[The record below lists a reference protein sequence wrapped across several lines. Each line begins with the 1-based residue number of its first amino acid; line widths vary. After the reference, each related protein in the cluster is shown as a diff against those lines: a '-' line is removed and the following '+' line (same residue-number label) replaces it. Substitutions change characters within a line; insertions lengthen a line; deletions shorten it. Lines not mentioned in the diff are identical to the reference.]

1 MKEIAIIFPNQLH
14 RNSEVIEKKIP
25 VYLIEE
31 FLFFNQYN
39 FHKQKIVFHRSSMK
53 EYESYLIN
61 KSIKVSYIDSFNQS
75 SDIRNFIK
83 DISSEV
89 DKIHVIDPVDY
100 LLEKRLKKACIK
112 YNLSLEVYDNPSFI
126 NSNSE
131 LEPFFRNDKVKF
143 FQTSF
148 YKEQRKKY
156 NILIQNSKPEGG
168 RWTYDDENRKKYPK
182 DKKPPKISF
191 SKKNKFYEEATSY
204 VNKHYADNI
213 GIINENVIYPSN
225 FDDADKWLNSF
236 LETRYR
242 EFGPYEDAI
251 VKEEI
256 FLNHSL
262 LSPLI
267 NSGILSPK
275 QIINETIKYY
285 KKHNIP
291 INSCEGFIRQVI
303 GWREFIRGVYKVKG
317 SFERTRNF
325 WGFNKKIPK
334 SFYDGTTGIDPI
346 DDTINKVH
354 NTAYCHHIER
364 LMVLGNFML
373 LCEFDPDEIYK
384 WFMEFFIDSYDWVMV
399 PNVYGMSQFADGG
412 LMSTKPYISG
422 SSYIIKMSNYKNG
435 EWSKIWDSL
444 FWRFL
449 DKQRD
454 FFIKNPRMR
463 MLVNSYDKMDQEK
476 KENLRN
482 TANKYLKEIEI

>member
-1 MKEIAIIFPNQLH
+1 
-14 RNSEVIEKKIP
+14 
-25 VYLIEE
+25 
-31 FLFFNQYN
+31 
-39 FHKQKIVFHRSSMK
+39 MK
-53 EYESYLIN
+53 EYENYLIN
-61 KSIKVSYIDSFNQS
+61 KSVVVNYIDSLNQS

-83 DISSEV
+83 EISSEV

-112 YNLSLEVYDNPSFI
+112 NNLFLEIYDNPSFI
-126 NSNSE
+126 NTNSE

-204 VNKHYADNI
+204 ANNHYSDNI

-236 LETRYR
+236 LQIRFR

-267 NSGILSPK
+267 NSGIL
-275 QIINETIKYY
+275 
-285 KKHNIP
+285 
-291 INSCEGFIRQVI
+291 
-303 GWREFIRGVYKVKG
+303 
-317 SFERTRNF
+317 
-325 WGFNKKIPK
+325 
-334 SFYDGTTGIDPI
+334 
-346 DDTINKVH
+346 
-354 NTAYCHHIER
+354 
-364 LMVLGNFML
+364 L
-373 LCEFDPDEIYK
+373 
-384 WFMEFFIDSYDWVMV
+384 
-399 PNVYGMSQFADGG
+399 
-412 LMSTKPYISG
+412 PY
-422 SSYIIKMSNYKNG
+422 N
-435 EWSKIWDSL
+435 
-444 FWRFL
+444 
-449 DKQRD
+449 
-454 FFIKNPRMR
+454 
-463 MLVNSYDKMDQEK
+463 
-476 KENLRN
+476 
-482 TANKYLKEIEI
+482 

>member
-14 RNSEVIEKKIP
+14 RDSEVLEKKIP

-112 YNLSLEVYDNPSFI
+112 YNLSLEIYDNPSFI
-126 NSNSE
+126 NTNSE

-182 DKKPPKISF
+182 NKKPPKISF

-204 VNKHYADNI
+204 VNKHFADNI

-225 FDDADKWLNSF
+225 FDDADKWLDSF
-236 LETRYR
+236 LEIRYR

-285 KKHNIP
+285 KKNNIP
-291 INSCEGFIRQVI
+291 INSCEGFIRQII

-334 SFYDGTTGIDPI
+334 SFYNGTTGIDPI

-399 PNVYGMSQFADGG
+399 PNVY
-412 LMSTKPYISG
+412 
-422 SSYIIKMSNYKNG
+422 
-435 EWSKIWDSL
+435 
-444 FWRFL
+444 
-449 DKQRD
+449 
-454 FFIKNPRMR
+454 
-463 MLVNSYDKMDQEK
+463 
-476 KENLRN
+476 
-482 TANKYLKEIEI
+482 